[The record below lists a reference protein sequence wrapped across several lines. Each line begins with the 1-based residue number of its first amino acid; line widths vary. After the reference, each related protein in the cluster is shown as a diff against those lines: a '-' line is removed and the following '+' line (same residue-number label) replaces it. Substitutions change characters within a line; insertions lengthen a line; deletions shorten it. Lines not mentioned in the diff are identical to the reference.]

1 MLNSLNISLA
11 DLAALC
17 ALVLLSPDREGLSK
31 EGKEAVSK
39 IQPQIIPVSYIF
51 LLHTYH
57 HFCIHL
63 KWITGYKSL
72 YKRNFSSYQINPI
85 DSPAL

>member
-17 ALVLLSPDREGLSK
+17 AIVLLSPDREGLSK

-39 IQPQIIPVSYIF
+39 IQPQIIPVSSISGCVHINMFAF
-51 LLHTYH
+51 LK
-57 HFCIHL
+57 
-63 KWITGYKSL
+63 KWITGY
-72 YKRNFSSYQINPI
+72 
-85 DSPAL
+85 